1 MSMSTDLRF
10 RAVLTAVREV
20 REDVR
25 RLSFATDGD
34 APLDALA
41 RAGEQLEQVEAELV
55 TARDAFDAEPEIATA
70 AE

>member
-1 MSMSTDLRF
+1 MSTDLRF

-41 RAGEQLEQVEAELV
+41 RAGELEQVEAELV